1 MQNTLLKLLQG
12 GDCLAQ
18 VMSPSARQNQAALP
32 HTVTAAGAKIL
43 QLKFLSWESSHLSAF
58 L

>member
-1 MQNTLLKLLQG
+1 MQNTLLKLFQG

-43 QLKFLSWESSHLSAF
+43 QLKFLSWKSSHFSAF
-58 L
+58 I